1 MLLACPDVFEGYH
14 LRFLLL
20 EVGKITEAEK
30 TISRAMQ
37 LFPEDVGFAL
47 DKATLLVVQNQYNQ
61 ALEYLDKIES
71 TLDVNIGDPKK
82 QILLQEVETLHT
94 RINDMAANWEGAA
107 QTKGAAD
114 ALQNADD
121 EIAKS
126 FCG

>member
-1 MLLACPDVFEGYH
+1 M
-14 LRFLLL
+14 LL

-30 TISRAMQ
+30 TISLAMQ
-37 LFPEDVGFAL
+37 HFPEDVGFAL

-94 RINDMAANWEGAA
+94 RINDMAANW
-107 QTKGAAD
+107 
-114 ALQNADD
+114 
-121 EIAKS
+121 
-126 FCG
+126 